1 MKKICLYTFS
11 GTGNTKLCGDYLKKH
26 LEELGATVDHYVFT
40 VLNLDYPDPNNYD
53 LIGIGYPIHAFN
65 IPEIFVKFLKNF
77 KKANENIYLT
87 AE

>member
-40 VLNLDYPDPNNYD
+40 VLNNGSYILRILLSD
-53 LIGIGYPIHAFN
+53 IGDKIFN
-65 IPEIFVKFLKNF
+65 M
-77 KKANENIYLT
+77 
-87 AE
+87 